1 MGESKDPSN
10 LKRLENRLKAA
21 RKRREERTS
30 GRRGGPSSGS
40 STSGMAVGLRIAVEI
55 LAALAVGVG
64 IGILLDRWLGT
75 QPWMLILFFIL
86 GAGAAMVNVMRTARE
101 LDRRAAEERK
111 RGSNSGSEQ

>member
-1 MGESKDPSN
+1 MGESKDTSN

-21 RKRREERTS
+21 RRRRHDRES
-30 GRRGGPSSGS
+30 GGRGGSSSGS

-64 IGILLDRWLGT
+64 IGLLLDSWLDT

-101 LDRRAAEERK
+101 LDRRAEEERK
-111 RGSNSGSEQ
+111 KGPKQGSEQ